1 MAEKVGRKG
10 LQVFLV
16 FWLGLS
22 AAAWAQTPIAD
33 LFRPPK
39 VASATL
45 SPDGKHVAASVAVGR
60 NLGIAVLD
68 LEKRTVKTIFAKE
81 QVDAVRLRWLNNT
94 RLVFGI
100 LHEEDEQNSSI
111 RSLWAVNFD
120 GGDLAWVMRY
130 PHSYSRSSKTDTDI
144 LVGASRFST
153 LPVEK
158 RSRPKSDVDLDYKV
172 DGHATDF
179 VLDRHDRVR
188 MVMVHSADHSRVKL
202 WYRDAD
208 ATEFRVIADHDA
220 WSPPFTPIAF
230 DVDDKTLFVSAPV
243 AQGRQAVFK
252 FDFEKLG
259 PGQLVAEDPWVDVDG
274 GLVRATGSGRVVGVD
289 VDSDQPRT
297 VWLDTRMAAIQQ
309 QVDEILTGRVNDIS
323 PREDNTPMLV
333 VSRSSIQPAQYFLF
347 DPQTRKL
354 KKLFEARPWID
365 EGKMSIQAGYE
376 YRARDGLTIPG
387 FLTLPRGRPVKNLP
401 LVVLVHGGP
410 WSRNYWGFDPE
421 VQYLAG
427 LGYAVLQPQFRG
439 SVGFGSE
446 LFEKSFG
453 QWGLSMQDDLTDGVL
468 SLTKQGVVDP
478 KRVCIMG
485 ASYGGYAAMM
495 GVVKDPSF
503 YRCAINLFGVT
514 NIFYHHGKKYF
525 GNKARN
531 HTMEVL
537 MGDLDKLHDQFVAT
551 SPAKQAQR
559 IQVPV
564 FMVYGKNDW
573 RVPILHGE
581 EMRDAMVKAGKP
593 HEYMVLENEEHGLAL
608 EANRIKVYEGI
619 AAFLRKHNPPD

>member
-1 MAEKVGRKG
+1 MLELAGCKG
-10 LQVFLV
+10 FRILV
-16 FWLGLS
+16 ALGVLLS
-22 AAAWAQTPIAD
+22 PTVWAQTPIAD

-45 SPDGKHVAASVAVGR
+45 SPDGKHVAASVAVGK

-81 QVDAVRLRWLNNT
+81 KMDAVRLRWLNNT
-94 RLVFGI
+94 RLLFGT
-100 LHEEDEQNSSI
+100 LHEEVEQNSSI
-111 RSLWAVNFD
+111 GILWAVNFD
-120 GGDLAWVMRY
+120 GGELAQVMWY
-130 PHSYSRSSKTDTDI
+130 PKSYSRSNKRDTDI

-158 RSRPKSDVDLDYKV
+158 RPRPRDDADLDYKV

-179 VLDRHDRVR
+179 VIDNHDRVR
-188 MVMVHSADHSRVKL
+188 IVMVHSADHSRVKL

-208 ATEFRVIADHDA
+208 ATESRVIADHDA
-220 WSPPFTPIAF
+220 WSPPYTPLAF
-230 DVDDKTLFVSAPV
+230 DADDKTLFVSAPV

-252 FDFEKLG
+252 FDFEKLA
-259 PGQLVAEDPWVDVDG
+259 PGQLVADDPWVDVDD
-274 GLVRATGSGRVVGVD
+274 GLVRAAGSGRVVGVD

-297 VWLDTRMAAIQQ
+297 VWLDQRMAAIQR
-309 QVDEILTGRVNDIS
+309 QVNEILPGRVNDIS

-333 VSRSSIQPAQYFLF
+333 ASRSSIQPAQYFLF
-347 DPQTRKL
+347 DPQTRQL

-365 EGKMSIQAGYE
+365 PTKMSIQAGYE
-376 YRARDGLTIPG
+376 YQARDGLTIPG
-387 FLTLPRGRPVKNLP
+387 FLTLPNGRKVKNLP

-410 WSRNYWGFDPE
+410 WSRNHWGFDPE

-439 SVGFGSE
+439 SAGFGSE

-468 SLTKQGVVDP
+468 SLTRQGVVDP

-495 GVVKDPSF
+495 GVVKDPDF

-514 NIFYHHGKKYF
+514 NIFYHRGKKYF

-531 HTMEVL
+531 HTMELLV
-537 MGDLDKLHDQFVAT
+537 GDLDKLHDQFIAT

-564 FMVYGKNDW
+564 FMAYGKNDR
-573 RVPILHGE
+573 RVPIIHGE
-581 EMRDAMVKAGKP
+581 EMRDAMVKAGKS
-593 HEYMVLENEEHGLAL
+593 HEYMELENEEHGLAL
-608 EANRIKVYEGI
+608 EANRIKVYDSIG
-619 AAFLRKHNPPD
+619 AFLRKHNPPD